1 MRKSWLF
8 IIAVVLAG
16 TAGAGAVPISG
27 KHGRGEI
34 AATCA
39 SVGGTFI
46 GGGLG
51 GDYGCT
57 NSCGDGGTCT
67 VLCDKEGSCEGTC
80 PSCGERRQRPRGPV
94 PMLRGAHAVEHV
106 LNNSVKRTSKRY

>member
-8 IIAVVLAG
+8 IIAFVTLGFLAG
-16 TAGAGAVPISG
+16 TVGAGAVPISG

-46 GGGLG
+46 GGGWVATTG
-51 GDYGCT
+51 VQ
-57 NSCGDGGTCT
+57 T
-67 VLCDKEGSCEGTC
+67 VVATGKLAQFFATK
-80 PSCGERRQRPRGPV
+80 RAVAKVRAPV
-94 PMLRGAHAVEHV
+94 AVNGANVED
-106 LNNSVKRTSKRY
+106 LSWC